1 MSTIKLAI
9 GVPRQEIDLL
19 IDINSYMP
27 FLYNEYCILG
37 GSNGGTCEYANNLA
51 MTYNFEDRITFWT
64 AVWES
69 LSSAT
74 TCAAARRAIDHAQR
88 ISKGLH
94 EASELIDDNGDADAP
109 DDAYEAC

>member
-27 FLYNEYCILG
+27 FLYNEYCIWG

-51 MTYNFEDRITFWT
+51 MTYNFEDSVTFSNFT
-64 AVWES
+64 NYKNGNNNSTYSFYNNGFS
-69 LSSAT
+69 LN
-74 TCAAARRAIDHAQR
+74 AAY
-88 ISKGLH
+88 GV
-94 EASELIDDNGDADAP
+94 E
-109 DDAYEAC
+109 